1 MQEKRSASLFNAFYS
16 RVVYPLAEPKAYRGM
31 QKLIAG
37 HRQRELQTLGEN
49 ARQQWSA
56 LQQLIQHAY
65 DSIPFYR
72 RRLDDAGIRPGDLQS
87 PAQFAR
93 IPVLTR
99 DDIRHNLDDLW
110 SRRYRREELLPA
122 ATGGTTDVPVPL
134 LRSVTALRKKAAVH
148 MRFNNW
154 AGMFPGDKVLYLWG
168 AAVDFSQKP
177 SWLWRI
183 DERLLILWI

>member
-16 RVVYPLAEPKAYRGM
+16 RIVYPLAEPKAYRGM

-72 RRLDDAGIRPGDLQS
+72 RRLDEAGVRPVDIQS
-87 PAQFAR
+87 PAQLER
-93 IPVLTR
+93 IPLLTR
-99 DDIRHNLDDLW
+99 DDIRSNLDDLW
-110 SRRYRREELLPA
+110 SRRYRREDLLPA
-122 ATGGTTDVPVPL
+122 ATGGTTDVPVPP
-134 LRSVTALRKKAAVH
+134 LRSGPPPGRKAADPPLCNH
-148 MRFNNW
+148 R
-154 AGMFPGDKVLYLWG
+154 
-168 AAVDFSQKP
+168 AVVCT
-177 SWLWRI
+177 
-183 DERLLILWI
+183 